1 MKKIYNFAGNLSY
14 RNYTIKDLFD
24 NKGKKKLSQINVK
37 NEEEANIA
45 VDANVDLLITGLAAI
60 KKVRSIAK
68 NNFTTVAIPFTD
80 FKTNDEILKA
90 SLEALN
96 NGADAIYTARS
107 PRVVEYLAKESIPV
121 MAHLGLVPRK
131 SIWIGGLR
139 GVGKTASEALR
150 LFKEF
155 KTMESAGAFAVEAEV
170 IADQTL
176 KFISENVNL
185 ITVSLGSGNYG
196 DVNYLFMDDICGESE
211 EIPRHAFSLA
221 KIYKL
226 RDKIYREKVKAV
238 HKFNKMA
245 KTNKFV
251 SSGNIVKI
259 NNSEL
264 KKLKKKAKILS
275 QKIKY
280 P

>member
-245 KTNKFV
+245 KSTKFV
-251 SSGNIVKI
+251 SSGNLVKI
-259 NNSEL
+259 NNGEL
-264 KKLKKKAKILS
+264 QKFKKKAKLLN
-275 QKIKY
+275 KY
-280 P
+280 N

>member
-245 KTNKFV
+245 KSTKFV

-275 QKIKY
+275 
-280 P
+280 

>member
-14 RNYTIKDLFD
+14 RNYTIKDLFEL
-24 NKGKKKLSQINVK
+24 KGNKKLSQINVK
-37 NEEEANIA
+37 DEEETFIA
-45 VDANVDLLITGLAAI
+45 LEAKVDLLITGLKAI
-60 KKVRSIAK
+60 KNVRSIAK
-68 NNFTTVAIPFTD
+68 NNFITVAIPFTE
-80 FKTNDEILKA
+80 FKTKDDILSA
-90 SLEALN
+90 SLEALH

-139 GVGKTASEALR
+139 GIGKTASEAMK
-150 LFKEF
+150 LFQDF

-196 DVNYLFMDDICGESE
+196 DINYLFMDDICGENK
-211 EIPRHAFSLA
+211 EIPRHAFGLA
-221 KIYKL
+221 KVYKLREKIYK
-226 RDKIYREKVKAV
+226 EKVKAV
-238 HKFNKMA
+238 YKFNRKA
-245 KTNKFV
+245 KTNNFV
-251 SSGNIVKI
+251 LAKNTVKI
-259 NNSEL
+259 SQSEL
-264 KKLKKKAKILS
+264 KNFKKKANLLK
-275 QKIKY
+275 
-280 P
+280 

>member
-68 NNFTTVAIPFTD
+68 NNFTTVAIPFTE

-150 LFKEF
+150 LFEEF

-245 KTNKFV
+245 KSTKFV
-251 SSGNIVKI
+251 SSRNIVKI
-259 NNSEL
+259 NNGEL
-264 KKLKKKAKILS
+264 QKFKKKAKLLN
-275 QKIKY
+275 KY
-280 P
+280 N

>member
-68 NNFTTVAIPFTD
+68 NNFTTVAIPFTE

-150 LFKEF
+150 LFEEF

-238 HKFNKMA
+238 HKFNKKA
-245 KTNKFV
+245 KTTKFAT
-251 SSGNIVKI
+251 SRNIVKI
-259 NNSEL
+259 NNGEL
-264 KKLKKKAKILS
+264 QKFKKRAKLHN
-275 QKIKY
+275 
-280 P
+280 

>member
-238 HKFNKMA
+238 HKFNKKA
-245 KTNKFV
+245 KTTKFV
-251 SSGNIVKI
+251 TSRNIVKI
-259 NNSEL
+259 NNGEL
-264 KKLKKKAKILS
+264 QKFKKSAKLLT
-275 QKIKY
+275 
-280 P
+280 

>member
-68 NNFTTVAIPFTD
+68 NNFTTVAIPFTE

-196 DVNYLFMDDICGESE
+196 DVNYLFMDDICGENK

-226 RDKIYREKVKAV
+226 RDKIYREKIKAV

-245 KTNKFV
+245 KSTKFV

-275 QKIKY
+275 
-280 P
+280 

>member
-14 RNYTIKDLFD
+14 RNYTIKDLFEL
-24 NKGKKKLSQINVK
+24 KGNKKLSQINVK
-37 NEEEANIA
+37 DEEETFIA
-45 VDANVDLLITGLAAI
+45 LEAKVDLLITGLKAI
-60 KKVRSIAK
+60 KNVRSIAK
-68 NNFTTVAIPFTD
+68 NNFITVAIPFTE
-80 FKTNDEILKA
+80 FKTKDDILSA

-139 GVGKTASEALR
+139 GIGKTASEAMK
-150 LFKEF
+150 LFQDF

-196 DVNYLFMDDICGESE
+196 DINYLFMDDICGENK
-211 EIPRHAFSLA
+211 EIPRHAFGLA
-221 KIYKL
+221 KVYKLREKIYK
-226 RDKIYREKVKAV
+226 EKVKAV
-238 HKFNKMA
+238 NKFNRKA
-245 KTNKFV
+245 KTSNFV
-251 SSGNIVKI
+251 LAKNTVKI
-259 NNSEL
+259 SQSEL
-264 KKLKKKAKILS
+264 KNFKKKVNLLK
-275 QKIKY
+275 
-280 P
+280 

>member
-68 NNFTTVAIPFTD
+68 NNFTTVAIPFTE

-139 GVGKTASEALR
+139 GVGKTASEALK
-150 LFKEF
+150 LFEEF

-238 HKFNKMA
+238 HKFNKKA
-245 KTNKFV
+245 KTTKFAT
-251 SSGNIVKI
+251 SRNIVKI
-259 NNSEL
+259 NNGEL
-264 KKLKKKAKILS
+264 QKFKKKAKLHN
-275 QKIKY
+275 
-280 P
+280 

>member
-14 RNYTIKDLFD
+14 RNYTIKDLFEL
-24 NKGKKKLSQINVK
+24 KGNKKLSQINVK
-37 NEEEANIA
+37 DEEETFIA
-45 VDANVDLLITGLAAI
+45 LEAKVDLLITGLKAI
-60 KKVRSIAK
+60 KSVRSIAK
-68 NNFTTVAIPFTD
+68 NNFITVAIPFTE
-80 FKTNDEILKA
+80 FKTKDDILSA
-90 SLEALN
+90 SLEALH

-139 GVGKTASEALR
+139 GIGKTASEAMK
-150 LFKEF
+150 LFQDF

-196 DVNYLFMDDICGESE
+196 DINYLFMDDICGENK
-211 EIPRHAFSLA
+211 EIPRHAFGLA
-221 KIYKL
+221 KVYKLREKIYK
-226 RDKIYREKVKAV
+226 EKVKAV
-238 HKFNKMA
+238 NKFNRKA
-245 KTNKFV
+245 KTSNFV
-251 SSGNIVKI
+251 LAKNTVKI
-259 NNSEL
+259 SQSEL
-264 KKLKKKAKILS
+264 KNFKKKANLS
-275 QKIKY
+275 K
-280 P
+280 

>member
-196 DVNYLFMDDICGESE
+196 DVNYLFMDDICGENK

-245 KTNKFV
+245 KSTKFV
-251 SSGNIVKI
+251 SSRNIVKI
-259 NNSEL
+259 NNGEL
-264 KKLKKKAKILS
+264 QKFKKKAKLHN
-275 QKIKY
+275 
-280 P
+280 

>member
-150 LFKEF
+150 LFEEF

-185 ITVSLGSGNYG
+185 ITVSLGSGNHG
-196 DVNYLFMDDICGESE
+196 DVNYLFMDDICGENE
-211 EIPRHAFSLA
+211 EIPRHAFSLT

-226 RDKIYREKVKAV
+226 REKIYREKVKAV
-238 HKFNKMA
+238 HKFNKKA
-245 KTNKFV
+245 KTTKFV
-251 SSGNIVKI
+251 TSRNIVKI
-259 NNSEL
+259 NSSEL
-264 KKLKKKAKILS
+264 QKFKKKADLLN
-275 QKIKY
+275 
-280 P
+280 

>member
-37 NEEEANIA
+37 NEEETNIA
-45 VDANVDLLITGLAAI
+45 LDAKVDLLITGLAAI

-68 NNFTTVAIPFTD
+68 NNFITVAIPFTE

-90 SLEALN
+90 SLEALD

-107 PRVVEYLAKESIPV
+107 PRVVEYLSKESIPV

-139 GVGKTASEALR
+139 GVGKTASEALK
-150 LFKEF
+150 LFEEF

-196 DVNYLFMDDICGESE
+196 DVNYLFMDDICGENE
-211 EIPRHAFSLA
+211 HIPRHAFSLA

-238 HKFNKMA
+238 HKFNKKA
-245 KTNKFV
+245 KTTKFV
-251 SSGNIVKI
+251 TSRNIVKI

-264 KKLKKKAKILS
+264 QKFKKKAKLLN
-275 QKIKY
+275 
-280 P
+280 

>member
-14 RNYTIKDLFD
+14 RNYTIKDLFEL
-24 NKGKKKLSQINVK
+24 KGNKKLSQINVK
-37 NEEEANIA
+37 DEEETFIA
-45 VDANVDLLITGLAAI
+45 LEAKVDLLITGLKAI
-60 KKVRSIAK
+60 KSVRSIAK
-68 NNFTTVAIPFTD
+68 NNFITVAIPFTE
-80 FKTNDEILKA
+80 FKTKDDILSA
-90 SLEALN
+90 SLEALH

-139 GVGKTASEALR
+139 GIGKTASEAMK
-150 LFKEF
+150 LFQDF

-196 DVNYLFMDDICGESE
+196 DINYLFMDDICGENK
-211 EIPRHAFSLA
+211 EIPRHAFGLA
-221 KIYKL
+221 KVYKLREKIYK
-226 RDKIYREKVKAV
+226 EKVKAV
-238 HKFNKMA
+238 NKFNRKA
-245 KTNKFV
+245 KTNNFV
-251 SSGNIVKI
+251 LAKNTVKI
-259 NNSEL
+259 SQSEL
-264 KKLKKKAKILS
+264 KNFKKKANLLK
-275 QKIKY
+275 
-280 P
+280 

>member
-1 MKKIYNFAGNLSY
+1 MRSHQLIP
-14 RNYTIKDLFD
+14 
-24 NKGKKKLSQINVK
+24 QINVK

-45 VDANVDLLITGLAAI
+45 LDTKVDLLITGLDAI

-68 NNFTTVAIPFTD
+68 YNFITVAIPFTE
-80 FKTNDEILKA
+80 FKTNDEILTA

-107 PRVVEYLAKESIPV
+107 PRVVEYLARESIPV

-139 GVGKTASEALR
+139 GVGQTASEALK
-150 LFKEF
+150 LFEEF

-196 DVNYLFMDDICGESE
+196 DVNYLFMDDICGENK

-238 HKFNKMA
+238 HKFNKKA
-245 KTNKFV
+245 KTAKFV

-259 NNSEL
+259 NIGEL
-264 KKLKKKAKILS
+264 KKFKKRAKILDS
-275 QKIKY
+275 KN
-280 P
+280 

>member
-68 NNFTTVAIPFTD
+68 NNFTTVAIPFTE

-139 GVGKTASEALR
+139 GVGKTALEALK
-150 LFKEF
+150 LFEEF

-196 DVNYLFMDDICGESE
+196 DVNYLFMDDICGENK

-275 QKIKY
+275 
-280 P
+280 

>member
-14 RNYTIKDLFD
+14 RNYTIKDLFEL
-24 NKGKKKLSQINVK
+24 KGNKKLSQINVK
-37 NEEEANIA
+37 DEEETFIA
-45 VDANVDLLITGLAAI
+45 LEAKVDLLITGLKAI
-60 KKVRSIAK
+60 KNVRSIAK
-68 NNFTTVAIPFTD
+68 NNFITVAIPFTE
-80 FKTNDEILKA
+80 FKTKDDILSA

-139 GVGKTASEALR
+139 GIGKTASEAMK
-150 LFKEF
+150 LFQDF

-196 DVNYLFMDDICGESE
+196 DINYLFMDDICGENK
-211 EIPRHAFSLA
+211 EIPRHAFGLA
-221 KIYKL
+221 KVYKLREKIYK
-226 RDKIYREKVKAV
+226 EKVKAV
-238 HKFNKMA
+238 NKFNRKA
-245 KTNKFV
+245 KTNNFV
-251 SSGNIVKI
+251 LAKNTVKI
-259 NNSEL
+259 SQSEL
-264 KKLKKKAKILS
+264 KNFKKKANLLK
-275 QKIKY
+275 
-280 P
+280 

>member
-37 NEEEANIA
+37 NEEETNIA
-45 VDANVDLLITGLAAI
+45 LDAKVDLLITGLAAI

-245 KTNKFV
+245 KSTKFV
-251 SSGNIVKI
+251 SSGNLVKI
-259 NNSEL
+259 NNGEL
-264 KKLKKKAKILS
+264 QKFKKRAKLHN
-275 QKIKY
+275 
-280 P
+280 

>member
-14 RNYTIKDLFD
+14 RNYTIKDLFEL
-24 NKGKKKLSQINVK
+24 KGNKKLSQINVK
-37 NEEEANIA
+37 DEEETFIA
-45 VDANVDLLITGLAAI
+45 LEAKVDLLITGLKAI
-60 KKVRSIAK
+60 KNVRSIAK
-68 NNFTTVAIPFTD
+68 NNFITVAIPFTE
-80 FKTNDEILKA
+80 FKTKDDILSA
-90 SLEALN
+90 SLEALH

-139 GVGKTASEALR
+139 GIGKTASEAMK
-150 LFKEF
+150 LFQDF

-196 DVNYLFMDDICGESE
+196 DINYLFMDDICGENK
-211 EIPRHAFSLA
+211 EIPRHAFGLA
-221 KIYKL
+221 KVYKLREKIYK
-226 RDKIYREKVKAV
+226 EKVKAV
-238 HKFNKMA
+238 NKFNRKA
-245 KTNKFV
+245 KTSNFV
-251 SSGNIVKI
+251 LAKNTVKI
-259 NNSEL
+259 NQSEL
-264 KKLKKKAKILS
+264 KNFKKKANLLK
-275 QKIKY
+275 
-280 P
+280 

>member
-14 RNYTIKDLFD
+14 RNYTIKDLFEL
-24 NKGKKKLSQINVK
+24 KGNKKLSQINVK
-37 NEEEANIA
+37 DEEETFIA
-45 VDANVDLLITGLAAI
+45 LEAKVDLLITGLKAI
-60 KKVRSIAK
+60 KSVRSIAK
-68 NNFTTVAIPFTD
+68 NNFITVAIPFTE
-80 FKTNDEILKA
+80 FKTKDDILSA
-90 SLEALN
+90 SLEALH

-139 GVGKTASEALR
+139 GIGKTASEAMK
-150 LFKEF
+150 LFQDF

-196 DVNYLFMDDICGESE
+196 DINYLFMDDICGENK
-211 EIPRHAFSLA
+211 EIPRHAFGLA
-221 KIYKL
+221 KVYKLREKIYK
-226 RDKIYREKVKAV
+226 EKVKAV
-238 HKFNKMA
+238 NKFNRKA
-245 KTNKFV
+245 KTSNFV
-251 SSGNIVKI
+251 LAKNTVKI
-259 NNSEL
+259 SQSEL
-264 KKLKKKAKILS
+264 KNFKKKANLLK
-275 QKIKY
+275 
-280 P
+280 